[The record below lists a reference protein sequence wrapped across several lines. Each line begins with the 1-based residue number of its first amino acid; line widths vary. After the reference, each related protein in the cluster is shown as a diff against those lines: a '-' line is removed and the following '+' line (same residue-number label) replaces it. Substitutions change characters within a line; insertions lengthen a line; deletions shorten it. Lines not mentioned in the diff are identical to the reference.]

1 MHFNLPLFYLP
12 LIFVSFLVDASAVEE
27 AFIKPNNQVFYN
39 GRTLSYASNRQEIEE
54 EMITTLFKPAGNAVV
69 ASILYK
75 DSEGIKK
82 IIVSRSNK
90 YFAYVVSG
98 AFSGSKNID
107 IGTRTTQTPGTSIES
122 VAEKIKW
129 IFGPRNLIIENKGT
143 FFLKDNLSSE
153 SKSLEYFKKFQDIP
167 SSFKHSEQ
175 NFLDDIQFH
184 YEKSNDLSKSYN
196 IVGKV
201 DFVLLSISSTNSAC
215 KNCFASLESLINGYQ
230 YKDSP
235 SLKQM
240 FLKVYFGDKA
250 TIDTPLHIIYRT
262 FNFPSY
268 RTHEITRSR
277 NFNTYNIIDLF
288 YSKIP
293 LFIHTLAE
301 PPITPKN
308 LPESKEEQDDENKK
322 KRRGGGD

>member
-184 YEKSNDLSKSYN
+184 YEKSND
-196 IVGKV
+196 
-201 DFVLLSISSTNSAC
+201 
-215 KNCFASLESLINGYQ
+215 Q
-230 YKDSP
+230 
-235 SLKQM
+235 
-240 FLKVYFGDKA
+240 
-250 TIDTPLHIIYRT
+250 
-262 FNFPSY
+262 
-268 RTHEITRSR
+268 
-277 NFNTYNIIDLF
+277 
-288 YSKIP
+288 
-293 LFIHTLAE
+293 
-301 PPITPKN
+301 
-308 LPESKEEQDDENKK
+308 
-322 KRRGGGD
+322 